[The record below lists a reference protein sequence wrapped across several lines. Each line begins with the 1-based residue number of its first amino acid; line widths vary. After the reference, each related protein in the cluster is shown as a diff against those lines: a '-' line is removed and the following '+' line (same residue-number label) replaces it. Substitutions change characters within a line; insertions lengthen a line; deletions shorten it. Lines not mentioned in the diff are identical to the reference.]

1 MIMSAYIS
9 RIIRAARL
17 DVQLYE
23 EVESDKGATGQ
34 AVLTIIL
41 SSIAAGSANIARAGL
56 SGVIIAILIALI
68 GWFIWAFLVYI
79 IGTKLLAEP
88 DTSSDMGELLRTIG
102 FSSSPG
108 LIRVFGIIPGLEM
121 LLFIASAFWM
131 LIAMVIAVRQALDY
145 KSTGRAVWVC
155 VIGWAVQILITVLL
169 LSVFV
174 GTAAKSL

>member
-1 MIMSAYIS
+1 MSIFIS

-23 EVESDKGATGQ
+23 EVEADKGATGQ
-34 AVLTIIL
+34 AVLTVIL
-41 SSIAAGSANIARAGL
+41 SSIAAGSVNIARAGL
-56 SGVIIAILIALI
+56 SGVFIGILIALI

-79 IGTKLLAEP
+79 IGTKLLPEP
-88 DTSSDMGELLRTIG
+88 GTSSDMGELLRTIG

-108 LIRVFGIIPGLEM
+108 LIRVFGMAPGLEKLFFVVSAIWM
-121 LLFIASAFWM
+121 LL
-131 LIAMVIAVRQALDY
+131 AMVIAVRQALDY
-145 KSTGRAVWVC
+145 KSTWRAVWVC
-155 VIGWAVQILITVLL
+155 VIGWAIQILITILL

>member
-1 MIMSAYIS
+1 MSTFIS
-9 RIIRAARL
+9 RMIRAARL

-23 EVESDKGATGQ
+23 EVEADKGATGQ
-34 AVLTIIL
+34 AVLTVIL
-41 SSIAAGSANIARAGL
+41 SSIAAGSVNITRAGL
-56 SGVIIAILIALI
+56 GGVFIGILIALI

-79 IGTKLLAEP
+79 IGTKLLPEP

-108 LIRVFGIIPGLEM
+108 LIQVFGIVPGLEKLLFFASAVWM
-121 LLFIASAFWM
+121 LL
-131 LIAMVIAVRQALDY
+131 AMVIAVRQALDY

-155 VIGWAVQILITVLL
+155 VIGWVVQILITILL